1 MANHEL
7 LDQCLEANGLENE
20 PESLLFPVSIGKTAK
35 LSRRQLARTGLRGYA
50 PETTQARIGTR
61 GRELHPLDIRFERP
75 TARLLGARRHKVA
88 PRLRLAPR
96 SSCLTGERIT
106 LILPRNKNGRA
117 SRYCPECLL
126 VPSEADF
133 FLPHARWRIAEGF
146 HLKPLTREF
155 HLFSRQVPPAA
166 VFTIHRLVPTAGI
179 APAALSFASCCS
191 FCSSY
196 AGIKQRVRLPDHW
209 THPI

>member
-35 LSRRQLARTGLRGYA
+35 LSRRQLARTGLCGYA

-75 TARLLGARRHKVA
+75 TARLLGARRHEVA
-88 PRLRLAPR
+88 PRLGLAPR
-96 SSCLTGERIT
+96 SFRVTGERIT
-106 LILPRNKNGRA
+106 LILPRNKKSGRA
-117 SRYCPECLL
+117 SRYRPECLF

-146 HLKPLTREF
+146 HPKPLTREF

-166 VFTIHRLVPTAGI
+166 AFTIHRVVPTAGLHQRPS
-179 APAALSFASCCS
+179 ASQAAALSAP
-191 FCSSY
+191 
-196 AGIKQRVRLPDHW
+196 ATRE
-209 THPI
+209 